1 MKEVIYIG
9 DSLKIITKFP
19 DKARQ
24 RILTLL
30 DGIRDKVMPHPREFK
45 HIPTVGKGVYE
56 LRVKARTQY
65 RVFYVTKFK
74 EGIFVLHAFT
84 KRTQKTSKKD
94 IEIGVKRYKALIE
107 HRGKKK

>member
-9 DSLKIITKFP
+9 NSLNIITKFP
-19 DKARQ
+19 DKAKQ

-30 DGIRDKVMPHPREFK
+30 DGIKDKVMPHPKEFK
-45 HIPTVGKGVYE
+45 YIPSVGKGVYE
-56 LRVKARTQY
+56 LRVKVKMQY

-74 EGIFVLHAFT
+74 EGIYILHAFT
-84 KRTQKTSKKD
+84 KRTQKTSRKD
-94 IEIGVKRYKALIE
+94 IEIGIKRYKTLIE